1 MVQRC
6 FVRAELFWLAISHC
20 LLPVQLP
27 GHAFT
32 DLRLLTDAQRS
43 SILPSDRN
51 VPSALDLQFGNNQ
64 DYIRFV
70 LAYLLTEK
78 EIV

>member
-6 FVRAELFWLAISHC
+6 FVYAESFWLAISHC

-27 GHAFT
+27 GHTFT
-32 DLRLLTDAQRS
+32 DLRLLTDAQKN
-43 SILPSDRN
+43 SILPSGQN
-51 VPSALDLQFGNNQ
+51 TPIALDLQFGDNQ

-70 LAYLLTEK
+70 LSYLLTER
-78 EIV
+78 ELT